1 MWVKICGI
9 TNLEDALC
17 AIEAGADALGFVF
30 YPKSPRYITPE
41 NAKAIV
47 EKLPLHVKKIGLFVD
62 VTPEEIGITCKEA
75 QMDMAQIHFD
85 VDKTFWNALKV
96 PYLRVVR
103 AQESSDV
110 EQYKGLIRLVDAHV
124 EGYGGAGQR
133 INLSW
138 FENMDCENIILA
150 GGLSSENIEQIKP
163 FGFYGVDVSSGVEK
177 AKGLKDHDKVRAFI
191 KKAKRESSR

>member
-17 AIEAGADALGFVF
+17 AIDAGADALGFVF
-30 YPKSPRYITPE
+30 YPKSPRYITPQ
-41 NAKAIV
+41 NAKAIA

-85 VDKTFWNALKV
+85 VDKDFWSALKV

-103 AQESSDV
+103 AREACEI
-110 EQYKGLIRLVDAHV
+110 EQYKGLIRLVDAYV

-133 INLSW
+133 IDLSW
-138 FENMDCENIILA
+138 FENSDYENIILA
-150 GGLSSENIEQIKP
+150 GGLTPENIEQLKP
-163 FGFYGVDVSSGVEK
+163 LGFYGVDVSSGVEK
-177 AKGLKDHDKVRAFI
+177 AKGIKDHDKVRAFI
-191 KKAKRESSR
+191 QRAKA